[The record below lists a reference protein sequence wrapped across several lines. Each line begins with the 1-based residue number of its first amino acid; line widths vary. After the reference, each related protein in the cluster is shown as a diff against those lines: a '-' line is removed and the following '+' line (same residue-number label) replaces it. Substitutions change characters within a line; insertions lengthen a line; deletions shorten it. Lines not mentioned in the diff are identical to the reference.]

1 MPWYEPS
8 SSAPRYSGASRNS
21 ADGEEEWSNG
31 HQTNDT
37 RNDNEQ
43 IISLQDYLDVNWHND
58 DDNEN
63 TNNGSNNY
71 SAVQQQSRITFD
83 SFQHRVEHQ
92 LGAAVFPS
100 VASSSFAALNSSL
113 YQTHFNH
120 YHHHHHDSSS
130 HNING
135 DDNRTATSFSKTAQF
150 FHPRRVMA
158 LRQYEG
164 FFSPLDSNFNNCSG
178 AADNSQDEAKQQQS
192 DECSNQHNDRLAV
205 NEAASDKQQHNIQI
219 QPRNLFVSSQT
230 NNRSVNDHH
239 HDNNYSAAAALPI
252 IGNGNYNSSSFHNNS
267 NNYYKRKEKL
277 PFVQA
282 TLRQDPTTGQLATS
296 LQHDHHK
303 GRNTNEGRSTTVS
316 SSLMGGKATSWENYG
331 GRPLMDGDNN
341 NLHGQSLLRES
352 GKEHNEKTKA
362 KKKAK
367 SKRKDKSKG
376 KDGGERNEQCID
388 SIFQRQMGADEND
401 GNADG
406 GGDDGGDAKK
416 KKSKKTKKKRSSIDA
431 SCELTIPTDQAGDNS
446 NIMANPTL
454 STTSAQ
460 PTLSEQDFEGMTN
473 TMNAAQCMEGLQQFL
488 SRVGQEPYV
497 AWTMIFLD
505 PLCHY
510 RQYATDSSS
519 STGSNNNSKRR
530 KKSKKFS
537 LNSDTTATMLLEC
550 TTPFL
555 PSNKRYC
562 TDKGPTCTAWNCTC
576 DDQIRA
582 MRGGAP
588 LLGAMFVLNKSD
600 EEGGGE
606 DGGGATTAAAA
617 AEGGRRGKECY
628 LLPLGPTEKCL
639 DDLEAGYSRMKSWPI
654 IPFDCEVS
662 LSDRWR

>member
-1 MPWYEPS
+1 MPWYEQS
-8 SSAPRYSGASRNS
+8 SSAPRYSASRNS
-21 ADGEEEWSNG
+21 ADGEEWSNG

-43 IISLQDYLDVNWHND
+43 IISLQDYLDVNWHNND

-63 TNNGSNNY
+63 TTNGSNNY
-71 SAVQQQSRITFD
+71 SAVQQRQSRITFD

-120 YHHHHHDSSS
+120 NHHHHHDSSS
-130 HNING
+130 HING
-135 DDNRTATSFSKTAQF
+135 DDSRTATSFSKTAQF
-150 FHPRRVMA
+150 FHPRKVMA

-164 FFSPLDSNFNNCSG
+164 FFSPLDSNFNNCCDG
-178 AADNSQDEAKQQQS
+178 AADSSQQANQQQS
-192 DECSNQHNDRLAV
+192 DECSKNDDRLAV
-205 NEAASDKQQHNIQI
+205 NDAASDKQQHNIQI

-230 NNRSVNDHH
+230 NNSSVNDHH
-239 HDNNYSAAAALPI
+239 HDNYYSAAAALPI
-252 IGNGNYNSSSFHNNS
+252 IGNGNYNSSSFHNS
-267 NNYYKRKEKL
+267 SNYYNKRKEKL

-296 LQHDHHK
+296 LQHDHK
-303 GRNTNEGRSTTVS
+303 ERNNEGRSTTVS
-316 SSLMGGKATSWENYG
+316 SSLLGGKATSWENYG
-331 GRPLMDGDNN
+331 GRPLMDGDHNE
-341 NLHGQSLLRES
+341 HGQSLLRES

-362 KKKAK
+362 KKKKAK
-367 SKRKDKSKG
+367 KKRKDKSKG
-376 KDGGERNEQCID
+376 KDGGEKNKQCID

-401 GNADG
+401 GNADDGDEG
-406 GGDDGGDAKK
+406 GNSKK
-416 KKSKKTKKKRSSIDA
+416 KKSKKTKKKRSFIDA
-431 SCELTIPTDQAGDNS
+431 SCELTIPTDQGDNS
-446 NIMANPTL
+446 NILANPTL
-454 STTSAQ
+454 STKSAQ

-510 RQYATDSSS
+510 RQYASDSSS
-519 STGSNNNSKRR
+519 STGNNNNNSKRR
-530 KKSKKFS
+530 KKSKTFS
-537 LNSDTTATMLLEC
+537 LNSDTTTATMLEC

-588 LLGAMFVLNKSD
+588 LLGAMFVLNKRD

-606 DGGGATTAAAA
+606 DGCGATAA

>member
-8 SSAPRYSGASRNS
+8 SSAPRYSGSRNS
-21 ADGEEEWSNG
+21 ADGEEWSNG
-31 HQTNDT
+31 HQTNAT
-37 RNDNEQ
+37 RNNNEQ
-43 IISLQDYLDVNWHND
+43 IISLQDYLDVNWHD
-58 DDNEN
+58 DDNNEN
-63 TNNGSNNY
+63 TNNGYDNNY
-71 SAVQQQSRITFD
+71 SSVQQQSRITVD

-100 VASSSFAALNSSL
+100 VAPSSFAALNSSL
-113 YQTHFNH
+113 FQTHFNH
-120 YHHHHHDSSS
+120 NHHHHHHHHHDSSS

-150 FHPRRVMA
+150 FHPRKVMA

-178 AADNSQDEAKQQQS
+178 AADSSQEANQQQS
-192 DECSNQHNDRLAV
+192 DECSNQHDDRLAM
-205 NEAASDKQQHNIQI
+205 NAASDKQQHNIQI

-230 NNRSVNDHH
+230 SNNSINDHH
-239 HDNNYSAAAALPI
+239 DNYSAAAALPI
-252 IGNGNYNSSSFHNNS
+252 IGNGNYNSSSFHNS
-267 NNYYKRKEKL
+267 NNYKRKDKL

-296 LQHDHHK
+296 LQHGANK
-303 GRNTNEGRSTTVS
+303 ERNTNNEGRSTVS
-316 SSLMGGKATSWENYG
+316 SLLGGKATSWENYG

-341 NLHGQSLLRES
+341 NVHGQSLLRES
-352 GKEHNEKTKA
+352 GKEHNEKKN

-367 SKRKDKSKG
+367 SKRKDNSKG
-376 KDGGERNEQCID
+376 KDGGDGGERNEKCID

-401 GNADG
+401 GNAD
-406 GGDDGGDAKK
+406 DGGEGGNSKK
-416 KKSKKTKKKRSSIDA
+416 KKSKKTKQKRSFIAAS
-431 SCELTIPTDQAGDNS
+431 SCELTIPTDQGDNS
-446 NIMANPTL
+446 NIMTNSTL
-454 STTSAQ
+454 SIKSAQ

-519 STGSNNNSKRR
+519 STNNNNSKRR

-537 LNSDTTATMLLEC
+537 LNSDTTATSLLEC

-582 MRGGAP
+582 IRGGAP

-606 DGGGATTAAAA
+606 DDGGATAAA